1 MGTQRASREEWARR
15 VASWRQSGETAT
27 AFAARNGWNPN
38 SLRWWSSGV
47 RRVRAGGVEFVEVTS
62 TKDVQAT
69 SSIEVRLRN
78 GHRLRVRGDVDPE
91 TVARLARA
99 LEA

>member
-1 MGTQRASREEWARR
+1 
-15 VASWRQSGETAT
+15 
-27 AFAARNGWNPN
+27 
-38 SLRWWSSGV
+38 V

-62 TKDVQAT
+62 TRNVQAT
-69 SSIEVRLRN
+69 PSIEVRLRN